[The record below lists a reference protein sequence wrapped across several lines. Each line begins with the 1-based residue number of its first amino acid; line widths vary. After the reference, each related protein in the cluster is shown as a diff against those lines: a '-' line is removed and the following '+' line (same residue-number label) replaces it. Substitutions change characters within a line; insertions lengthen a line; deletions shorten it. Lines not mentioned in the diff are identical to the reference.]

1 MDKKIIELAEG
12 TERIEIYEF
21 GSVDDKGPDYLNN
34 EQDLLIENLPD
45 APERTTVEL
54 TKDELEDIKEAYK
67 TSKENGEKSVF
78 GFLLT
83 ASDMAIRTDFDLLAK
98 WFLGYVDLIPK
109 PMFLVEV
116 DMHDT
121 LGNLQLAHVWKNEKH
136 GAVTPYLDTDMPM
149 IAYNYE
155 EFSEEEADE
164 IIEGLHALKA
174 RKVTLYKD

>member
-1 MDKKIIELAEG
+1 MTKKIIDVPISADGLEITYTALTSTGDRTRFSTVIYNPDELEDAH
-12 TERIEIYEF
+12 ER
-21 GSVDDKGPDYLNN
+21 PM
-34 EQDLLIENLPD
+34 
-45 APERTTVEL
+45 VEL
-54 TKDELEDIKEAYK
+54 TKNELEDIKDAYK

-83 ASDMAIRTDFDLLAK
+83 ASDMAIRTDLDLLAK

-121 LGNLQLAHVWKNEKH
+121 LGNLQLAHVWKNDKH
-136 GAVTPYLDTDMPM
+136 GAVTPYMDTDTPM

-155 EFSEEEADE
+155 EFSEEEADK
-164 IIEGLHALKA
+164 IVEGLHALKA
-174 RKVTLYKD
+174 RKVPLYKD